1 MVKSIKPIKENKPQ
15 PVTLVLVIYKN
26 NHQKKHRV
34 KSIKPLWKKNSNIKN
49 IRIIFSDQNSP

>member
-34 KSIKPLWKKNSNIKN
+34 KSIKPLWKKNSNIKKY
-49 IRIIFSDQNSP
+49 